1 MHAYIHHIFTIQ
13 CFYVHNANHF
23 SYIIDKRMDQPFD
36 YFHYFNMRFV
46 VVYYFF
52 FFYIFMCIFFFL
64 IFFNETG
71 HIYFQGNG
79 CGRVFSL
86 ARRPDI
92 LFYLHVPRNEMD
104 GVFGL
109 RFSRVLYTNTYII
122 VFLLISNHF
131 KFANISLNIKY

>member
-1 MHAYIHHIFTIQ
+1 MFLNSTMLIIFIL
-13 CFYVHNANHF
+13 V
-23 SYIIDKRMDQPFD
+23 IDIRMDQPLDTFTILTCTSLS
-36 YFHYFNMRFV
+36 YI
-46 VVYYFF
+46 F
-52 FFYIFMCIFFFL
+52 FFYIYVYLFFL
-64 IFFNETG
+64 IFFNEIG

-131 KFANISLNIKY
+131 KFVNIFLNIKYLI

>member
-1 MHAYIHHIFTIQ
+1 
-13 CFYVHNANHF
+13 
-23 SYIIDKRMDQPFD
+23 MDQPLDTFTILTCASLS
-36 YFHYFNMRFV
+36 YI
-46 VVYYFF
+46 
-52 FFYIFMCIFFFL
+52 FFYIYVYLFFFL

-79 CGRVFSL
+79 SGRVFSL

-131 KFANISLNIKY
+131 KFANIFLNIKY

>member
-1 MHAYIHHIFTIQ
+1 MFLNSTMLIIFIL
-13 CFYVHNANHF
+13 V
-23 SYIIDKRMDQPFD
+23 IDIRMDQPLDTFTILTCTSLS
-36 YFHYFNMRFV
+36 YI
-46 VVYYFF
+46 
-52 FFYIFMCIFFFL
+52 FFYIYVYLFFL
-64 IFFNETG
+64 IFFNEIG

-131 KFANISLNIKY
+131 KFVNIFLNIKYLI

>member
-1 MHAYIHHIFTIQ
+1 MFLNSTMPIIFIL
-13 CFYVHNANHF
+13 V
-23 SYIIDKRMDQPFD
+23 IDIRMDQPLDTFTILTCTSLS
-36 YFHYFNMRFV
+36 YI
-46 VVYYFF
+46 
-52 FFYIFMCIFFFL
+52 FFYIYVYLFFL
-64 IFFNETG
+64 IFFNEIG

-131 KFANISLNIKY
+131 KFVNIFLNIKYLI